1 MMIRYPIWL
10 SMVSASELVKIS
22 GATISA
28 SANRLQT
35 TMRPRFKGL
44 KR

>member
-1 MMIRYPIWL
+1 
-10 SMVSASELVKIS
+10 MVSASELVKIS

-28 SANRLQT
+28 SANRPQIRI
-35 TMRPRFKGL
+35 RPMFKGL